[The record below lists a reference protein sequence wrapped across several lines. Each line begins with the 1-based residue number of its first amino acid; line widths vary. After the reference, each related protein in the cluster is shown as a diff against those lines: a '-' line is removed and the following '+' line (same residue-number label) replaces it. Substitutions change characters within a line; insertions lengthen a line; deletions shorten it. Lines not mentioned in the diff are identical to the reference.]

1 MNALLRFAI
10 VACFFSIFAASTAVP
25 RAYGATG
32 TTVNGRILD
41 VRGNLPVAGA
51 TVNLE
56 RGSAVVATT
65 TTASDGSFSF
75 PGVAPGIYNV
85 LITASG
91 YQTSLSDNIYVLANE
106 SSVSVQSAIQR
117 ATAGTLRTI
126 ASVRVGGNASLQTS
140 ATINQHIDA
149 SVLLSQNYMR
159 SGDAIAALPYVN
171 GATSSSIGDD
181 LALSIRGY
189 NPTETSTLI
198 DGHPVGPLGAYG
210 QGFDFQISPFWG
222 LSGMT
227 VVYGSGA
234 TGLYGVPTIAGS
246 IDFQTIAPT
255 REPHYQF
262 TQGVGNDGKAMTGI
276 LATGTVARLGY
287 ALAYGVQGTDGNL
300 VGSPTQ
306 WNLLTDPSNCDP
318 NSADAG
324 IPSVKRTD
332 VAACSYPV
340 TGKYLLRNTTAK
352 ITYDFGPTT
361 NVLLGFYNET
371 MNADSTGNGDTDY
384 VPYAFNAFNN
394 PTAPATNTQT
404 LPSGSTVTCNNSYV
418 VLTDTPAGYQCYSAQ
433 QYNSRFSGPAGGGI
447 GRYHAATQGDY
458 HARITQQ
465 LGPTSLVVDGYVDN
479 YNFAN
484 VKGTGTAH
492 HYNDIYVTHGFLVS
506 DEYARGKNDVSAGV
520 FLEHQQHTGMDVGK
534 GTTFPDLQL
543 STSNYFLR
551 DTYQPNGR
559 FSALVDLD
567 VQRFHETPNTF
578 VNPRLSFIYRPT
590 SNDVVRITGGR
601 SSSVPD
607 PSIVEGGL
615 QWGSPQSY
623 NPTCGAELDSIGSG
637 NNPALQPE
645 SADDYELAVGHRFNP
660 HTTIQANF
668 YDSNLTNPIV
678 SGVFP
683 LSTVPA
689 GQLPDLTGFLSRLH
703 TKCPNSGASH
713 FGVSDMFNAGS
724 GRFKG
729 FDISTR
735 AGFARNFELD
745 GDYAVQSAVYN
756 GMDDNILAN
765 NVYLINGAQVWGI
778 PLHRYNIGVG
788 YANPSGFTTRID
800 GFYIGTPNGYNR
812 SSYWYANFNI
822 GQSYPAGVTINFGV
836 NNIFNSAAQQ
846 YGYIGSGETRPQN
859 AFGDPNPTAL
869 GEGIEQ
875 FGLPYRQ
882 VWLTVTQKI

>member
-1 MNALLRFAI
+1 MA
-10 VACFFSIFAASTAVP
+10 FAAMP
-25 RAYGATG
+25 PAYGATG

-51 TVNLE
+51 TINLE
-56 RGSAVVATT
+56 RGSTVVATT

-75 PGVAPGIYNV
+75 PGVTPGVYTV
-85 LITASG
+85 LISASG
-91 YQTSLSDNIYVLANE
+91 YQTSLSDNIYVLGNE
-106 SSVSVQSAIQR
+106 STVSVQTAIQR
-117 ATAGTLRTI
+117 AGPGTLRTI
-126 ASVRVGGNASLQTS
+126 ASVRVGGSSSLQTS

-149 SVLLSQNYMR
+149 SLLQSQNYMR
-159 SGDAIAALPYVN
+159 SGDALASLPFVN
-171 GATSSSIGDD
+171 GSTSSSIGDD

-189 NPTETSTLI
+189 DPTETSTLI
-198 DGHPVGPLGAYG
+198 DGHPVGPIGAYG
-210 QGFDFQISPFWG
+210 QGFDFQLSPFWG
-222 LSGMT
+222 LSGMN

-246 IDFQTIAPT
+246 IDFQTITPT

-262 TQGVGNDGKAMTGI
+262 TQGVGNNGKAMTG
-276 LATGTVARLGY
+276 LMTTGTAGRLGY
-287 ALAYGVQGTDGNL
+287 ALAYGVEGTQGNL
-300 VGSPTQ
+300 VGSPTE
-306 WNLLTDPSNCDP
+306 WNLLTDPSNCNP
-318 NSADAG
+318 NSPDAG
-324 IPSVKRTD
+324 IPSVRNAD
-332 VAACSYPV
+332 VLTCSYPV
-340 TGKYLLRNTTAK
+340 SGNYLLRNTVAK
-352 ITYDFGPTT
+352 LTYDFGPTT
-361 NVLLGFYNET
+361 NLLLGFYNET

-384 VPYAFNAFNN
+384 VPYASNAYNN

-404 LPSGSTVTCNNSYV
+404 LPNGPTVTCNNSYV

-433 QYNSRFSGPAGGGI
+433 QYNQRFSGPAGGGI
-447 GRYHAATQGDY
+447 GRYHAALQDDY

-465 LGPTSLVVDGYVDN
+465 AGPTTLVFDGYVDN
-479 YNFAN
+479 YNFTN
-484 VKGTGTAH
+484 VKGPGTAH
-492 HYNDIYVTHGFLVS
+492 HYDDIYFTHGFLVS
-506 DEYARGKNDVSAGV
+506 DDYARGKNDLSAGV

-534 GTTFPDLQL
+534 GTVNPDLQL

-551 DTYQPNGR
+551 DSYTPNER
-559 FSALVDLD
+559 FSAFADVDI
-567 VQRFHETPNTF
+567 QRFHEDSSTF

-590 SNDVVRITGGR
+590 TNDVVRITGGR

-615 QWGSPQSY
+615 QWGAPQSY

-645 SADDYELAVGHRFNP
+645 SSDDYEIALGHRFARQ
-660 HTTIQANF
+660 TIVQANF

-678 SGVFP
+678 GGVFP

-689 GQLPDLTGFLSRLH
+689 GQLPDLTGFLARLH
-703 TKCPNSGASH
+703 TKCPNLGVSH

-735 AGFARNFELD
+735 AGFARNFEID

-756 GMDDNILAN
+756 GMDDNILVN

-788 YANPSGFTTRID
+788 YENPTGFTTRMD
-800 GFYIGTPNGYNR
+800 GFYIGTPNGFNR
-812 SSYWYANFNI
+812 AAYWYANFSI
-822 GQSYPAGVTINFGV
+822 GQTYPAGVTINFGV
-836 NNIFNSAAQQ
+836 NNIFNSAASQ
-846 YGYIGSGETRPQN
+846 YGYIGFGQTRPQN
-859 AFGDPNPTAL
+859 SFGDPNPTAL
-869 GEGIEQ
+869 GEGIEE

-882 VWLTVTQKI
+882 VWLTVTQKL